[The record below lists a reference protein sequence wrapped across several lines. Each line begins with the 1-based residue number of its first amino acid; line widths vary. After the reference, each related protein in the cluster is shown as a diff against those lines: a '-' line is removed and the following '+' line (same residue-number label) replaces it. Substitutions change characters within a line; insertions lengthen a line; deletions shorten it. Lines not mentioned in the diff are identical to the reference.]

1 MTLRADCRLLKSFG
15 PAADQAKQF
24 TAGEVAQNT
33 KPSPLNELHKNG
45 ILVVHKMTQELLNA
59 ISKGL

>member
-1 MTLRADCRLLKSFG
+1 MPAAKSFG

-33 KPSPLNELHKNG
+33 KAPRD
-45 ILVVHKMTQELLNA
+45 LVERTGNSLGR
-59 ISKGL
+59 S

>member
-1 MTLRADCRLLKSFG
+1 LPAAKSFG

-33 KPSPLNELHKNG
+33 KAPRDLISDGVHPWSMPDELADCLFG
-45 ILVVHKMTQELLNA
+45 QLT
-59 ISKGL
+59 